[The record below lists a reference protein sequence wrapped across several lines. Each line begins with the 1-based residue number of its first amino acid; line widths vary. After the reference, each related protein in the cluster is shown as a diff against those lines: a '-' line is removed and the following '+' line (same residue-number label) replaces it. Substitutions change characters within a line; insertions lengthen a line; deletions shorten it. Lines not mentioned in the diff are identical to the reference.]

1 MDFEPLQEY
10 PEPKALLLQSG
21 IKPGKPQIDV
31 MQWITKKYDRSK
43 AFWVFE
49 SKQSLRFI
57 VKESLACHGRFKGIM
72 AINVYEQ

>member
-31 MQWITKKYDRSK
+31 MQWITKKYD
-43 AFWVFE
+43 
-49 SKQSLRFI
+49 
-57 VKESLACHGRFKGIM
+57 
-72 AINVYEQ
+72 